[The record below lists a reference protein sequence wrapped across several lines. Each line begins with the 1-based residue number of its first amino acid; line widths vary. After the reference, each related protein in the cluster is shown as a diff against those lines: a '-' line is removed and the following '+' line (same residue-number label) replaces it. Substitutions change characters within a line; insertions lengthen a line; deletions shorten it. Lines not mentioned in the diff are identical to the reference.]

1 MRKSIYTL
9 LSLLIAAFLIIVILV
24 WTAPS
29 PNKQPN
35 GFNRHYL
42 QSSPLTTITTIPAD
56 NILDIAGADDSLFYF
71 SVLRQPA
78 MIITTSLKPGAVTDT
93 FYIPLRPS
101 FRDAV
106 SEYFFTQV
114 SNNNCFVFGY
124 NIPAICRTG
133 RKDSSTQLFTTL
145 PAGGFSQGYLLRD
158 EKHFVLRKL
167 HIQEKDQLFVRTDFE
182 SDSLLMENG
191 LSELHRDGGMSTD
204 GTLTYDRS
212 TGLFTYIHFYSNR
225 FFTFDSTLQ
234 RLSSYHTID
243 TFAVSRFAAAGI
255 QDKDKQV
262 YTNAGPDQM
271 INGFSCADKG
281 ILYVQGKLKADNETN
296 EMFAEHCVIDLYA
309 ISSGKYL
316 GSFYLDIPART
327 KVNQLFVQGNKLVVH
342 CADKIYAIQLAH
354 S

>member
-9 LSLLIAAFLIIVILV
+9 LSLLIAAFLIIVVLV

-42 QSSPLTTITTIPAD
+42 QSSPLTTITTIPAN

-71 SVLRQPA
+71 SVLRQPET
-78 MIITTSLKPGAVTDT
+78 IITTSLKPGAATDT
-93 FYIPLRPS
+93 FHIPLRAS

-114 SNNNCFVFGY
+114 SNNNFFVFGY
-124 NIPAICRTG
+124 NIPAICKTG
-133 RKDSSTQLFTTL
+133 RTDSSKYTCLTL

-167 HIQEKDQLFVRTDFE
+167 HVQEKDQLFVRTDFE
-182 SDSLLMENG
+182 SNNLLTENG

-212 TGLFTYIHFYSNR
+212 TGHFTYLHFYSNR

-234 RLSSYHTID
+234 RISNHHTID
-243 TFAVSRFAAAGI
+243 TFAVSRFATASSNDEGS
-255 QDKDKQV
+255 QV

-281 ILYVQGKLKADNETN
+281 ILYVQGKLKADNDIAD
-296 EMFAEHCVIDLYA
+296 MFAAHCVIDLYE

-316 GSFYLDIPART
+316 GSYYLDIPART
-327 KVNQLFVQGNKLVVH
+327 KVNQLFVQGDKLVVH